1 MESQSHATAV
11 VLSEFNAPLKIE
23 SASVPAPGPG
33 AVVAR
38 VDLAG
43 VCGTDVHLHHGQLPI
58 PLPVVLGHEGVG
70 RVWGLGQGV
79 TAGFSG
85 NLLREGDVIA

>member
-1 MESQSHATAV
+1 MIESQSHAAAV
-11 VLSEFNAPLKIE
+11 VLREFNAPLTVE
-23 SASVPAPGPG
+23 SASVPTPGPG

-58 PLPVVLGHEGVG
+58 PLPVVLGHEG
-70 RVWGLGQGV
+70 WGGSR
-79 TAGFSG
+79 TWAK
-85 NLLREGDVIA
+85 E